1 MRMLSLHDYDIP
13 SFTGIYELTRHL
25 NAVAGRREGGK
36 LSNAF
41 ARKNQIVGEEI
52 KKKCENKKHQ

>member
-13 SFTGIYELTRHL
+13 SFTEIYGLTWYL
-25 NAVAGRREGGK
+25 SVEGGCLEGGK

-52 KKKCENKKHQ
+52 KK